1 MLGFTPLASA
11 PLADSGVKN
20 YEIVLSDITTTP
32 VVDSLT
38 IAENEQ
44 FILSDITSGVPVVD
58 QLNLSV
64 TSNLV
69 FDDITAGVPVVDSLA
84 AQITVAVTL
93 SDITTGAPT
102 VDTLTT
108 SFTDVLSFN
117 SLGPEVTNYSVT
129 VADNGG
135 NKFYID
141 GASNPTL
148 SLVRGQKY
156 VFDVSD
162 ATNDGHPLRFK
173 DGSGNSYTTGVTASG
188 IPGQSGA
195 TVTILV
201 ASDAPS
207 SLRYYC
213 TVHGNGMGNTI
224 SVSTQ
229 AIGLQPVVDAL
240 NVTQEIVF
248 ALGDIT
254 SGMPVV
260 DTLGFIQG
268 HSFTLQDI
276 ITGAPTGAMRFV
288 WDTQE
293 LAVGTWSDQ
302 TLNPISWSDQAASSG
317 SWQDASSA
325 AGSWN
330 DSAQSGGNWTDAA

>member
-44 FILSDITSGVPVVD
+44 FILSGITSGVPVVD

-64 TSNLV
+64 TSNLA
-69 FDDITAGVPVVDSLA
+69 FNDITTGIPVVDSLA

-102 VDTLTT
+102 IDTLTT

-117 SLGPEVTNYSVT
+117 SLGPEVTNYTVT
-129 VADNGG
+129 VADNSG

-188 IPGQSGA
+188 TAGQSGA

-201 ASDAPS
+201 AYDAPS

-229 AIGLQPVVDAL
+229 AIGLQPVVDTL

-254 SGMPVV
+254 CGAPVV
-260 DTLGFIQG
+260 DALNLK
-268 HSFTLQDI
+268 HVYNFTFQDI
-276 ITGAPTGAMRFV
+276 ITGSPTGAMRFV

-293 LAVGTWSDQ
+293 LAAGTWSDQ

-317 SWQDASSA
+317 AWQDASSA